1 MLRLPRF
8 SYLRPASLAEAVA
21 MLADHGAQSSV
32 IAGGTDLLPK
42 MKRRQVQP
50 AVLVG
55 IAHLEALSHLET
67 TASGAA
73 EIGASRTLTSVLKDA
88 GLAHHQPGYAQAAG
102 LVSTPAL
109 RNTGTVG
116 GNLCVDTRCNYYDMT
131 EDWRT
136 ASGSCLKTGGEL
148 CRLASSSPRC
158 WAISSSDTAPI
169 AVALGATAV
178 VTGPEGERDVPV
190 ASLYRDDG
198 NAHLALGRGEILTR
212 LRLPAPDGW
221 RSSYV
226 KLRRRS
232 SMDFPLAGA
241 AVALKIDRGV
251 VEGCRLVLG
260 AVASQPVELSD
271 LVHGLVGQRLDEEA
285 IEEVASGASRLA
297 KPLDNADLSYVW
309 RKRMVKEIVARA
321 FRQAAMSEV
330 AAAV

>member
-21 MLADHGAQSSV
+21 MLADHGGQARV

-42 MKRRQVQP
+42 MKRRQLQP

-55 IAHLEALSHLET
+55 IGHLDALRHLET
-67 TASGAA
+67 TASGAV
-73 EIGASRTLTSVLKDA
+73 EIGASATLTSVLKDS
-88 GLAHHQPGYAQAAG
+88 GLARHQPGYAQAAG
-102 LVSTPAL
+102 VVSTPAL
-109 RNTGTVG
+109 RNTGTAG
-116 GNLCVDTRCNYYDMT
+116 GNLCIDTRCNYYDMS
-131 EDWRT
+131 EEWRI
-136 ASGSCLKTGGEL
+136 ASGSCLKTGGEQ
-148 CRLASSSPRC
+148 CQMASSSPRC

-178 VTGPEGERDVPV
+178 VVGPEGERDVPI
-190 ASLYRDDG
+190 ASLFRDDG
-198 NAHLALGRGEILTR
+198 NAHLALGPDEILTR
-212 LRLPAPDGW
+212 LRLPAPDGS

-241 AVALKIDRGV
+241 AVALKMDRGV

-260 AVASQPVELSD
+260 AVASQPVELGD

-285 IEEVASGASRLA
+285 IEEVANAASRLA

-309 RKRMVKEIVARA
+309 RKRMVKEIVAQA
-321 FRQAAMSEV
+321 FRQAATSQ
-330 AAAV
+330 AAAVP